1 MSINAKARTISPGLC
16 KNGEER
22 LEAGPTEEALFV
34 FLRLLLGRSKAFQAL
49 QKLFFGHPLDGHLG
63 IVRID
68 GGSGGTD
75 QRNCIGFRLVHFD
88 EFLQRM
94 DQFLAQILRRNGGIG
109 NFA

>member
-1 MSINAKARTISPGLC
+1 MGTTAKANMIFPPLYA
-16 KNGEER
+16 
-22 LEAGPTEEALFV
+22 EAVEGAFASQDAFV
-34 FLRLLLGRSKAFQAL
+34 SAKAKAF
-49 QKLFFGHPLDGHLG
+49 G